1 MHCENEAMAFL
12 VLRPAGHLDRLW
24 AQGPGSTVRAPKE
37 KAVTW
42 SFSQGPIHVSAGYVP
57 DRNLRLALDL
67 SPRGIRASWGAL
79 GFHSS
84 LRLSRAN

>member
-1 MHCENEAMAFL
+1 M
-12 VLRPAGHLDRLW
+12 
-24 AQGPGSTVRAPKE
+24 
-37 KAVTW
+37 TW